1 MLDNT
6 NTILKE
12 NENDRH
18 YKDRENLEKLLL
30 SVRDLKEETEEI
42 MKINIDE
49 PPESLMKSLIS
60 DGKLPNLED
69 VKKELIN
76 LRREQLAKVDDFYEH
91 LMGNKPKKEQKEKKQ
106 QKVKKQKVEE
116 VVKKDEKWYHS
127 EWNIFVVSFVV
138 LAFLTVFFKFIRNEK
153 DHYLEDY

>member
-42 MKINIDE
+42 MKI
-49 PPESLMKSLIS
+49 
-60 DGKLPNLED
+60 
-69 VKKELIN
+69 IN
-76 LRREQLAKVDDFYEH
+76 
-91 LMGNKPKKEQKEKKQ
+91 EKKP
-106 QKVKKQKVEE
+106 V
-116 VVKKDEKWYHS
+116 D
-127 EWNIFVVSFVV
+127 
-138 LAFLTVFFKFIRNEK
+138 L
-153 DHYLEDY
+153 